1 MPKNEKAIMN
11 VMMDRAGYILDK
23 SIRNALKSE
32 NPRFEVNFPANIV
45 EDLIISLK
53 SRKFSILTL
62 VVSDQGLNF
71 EELK

>member
-1 MPKNEKAIMN
+1 MN
-11 VMMDRAGYILDK
+11 VMMDRSGYILDK
-23 SIRNALKSE
+23 SIRNSLKSE
-32 NPRFEVNFPANIV
+32 NPRFEVNFPTNIV

-62 VVSDQGLNF
+62 VVSEHGLNF